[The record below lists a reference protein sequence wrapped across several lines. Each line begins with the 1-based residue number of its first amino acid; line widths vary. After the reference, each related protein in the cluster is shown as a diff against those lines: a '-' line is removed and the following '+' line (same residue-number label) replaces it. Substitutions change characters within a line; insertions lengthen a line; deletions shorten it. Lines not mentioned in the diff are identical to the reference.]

1 MNKIKVYFISDGT
14 GLSTEQLGKS
24 ILIQF
29 PDVEFEYKTIPFV
42 NTLKKAQSVA
52 KRINKEPSAMVFS
65 TLIYDELNEPFDCG
79 DFFHINFLKQT
90 ISQIE
95 TIKKFK
101 SVPTMG
107 LDYRFGEA
115 ASYEERI
122 TAMDFTIAS
131 DDGHNVERYSK
142 ADIIIIGVSRTGKT
156 PVSIYLALINGLSVA
171 NYPLVDLELESQ
183 ELPNSLKRFKNKLF
197 GLTIAPKRLQE
208 IREKRRSTG
217 KYASPHQVQ
226 IEIRFSESLFNKYN
240 IPYIDTTSISVE
252 EIATSIKTKLF
263 NDTI

>member
-29 PDVEFEYKTIPFV
+29 PDIDFEYKTIPFV
-42 NTLKKAQSVA
+42 NTLKKAQSLA
-52 KRINKEPSAMVFS
+52 KKISKEPSSMVFS

-79 DFFHINFLKQT
+79 NFFHINFLKQT
-90 ISQIE
+90 IKQIE
-95 TIKKFK
+95 TIKQFK

-122 TAMDFTIAS
+122 TAMDFTISS
-131 DDGHNVERYSK
+131 DDGNNVERYNK
-142 ADIIIIGVSRTGKT
+142 AEIIIVGVSRTGKT
-156 PVSIYLALINGLSVA
+156 PVSIYLALMNGLYVA

-183 ELPNSLKRFKNKLF
+183 KLPNSLKHFKNKLF
-197 GLTIAPKRLQE
+197 GLTITPKRLQE
-208 IREKRRSTG
+208 IREKRRPTG

-226 IEIRFSESLFNKYN
+226 AEIRYSESLYSKYN

-252 EIATSIKTKLF
+252 EIATSIRSILF
-263 NDTI
+263 NNVI

>member
-29 PDVEFEYKTIPFV
+29 PDIDFEYKTIPFV
-42 NTLKKAQSVA
+42 NTLKKAQTLA
-52 KRINKEPSAMVFS
+52 KKINKEPSAMVFS
-65 TLIYDELNEPFDCG
+65 TLIYDELNEPFDSG

-90 ISQIE
+90 INQIE
-95 TIKKFK
+95 NVKKFK
-101 SVPTMG
+101 AVPTMG

-122 TAMDFTIAS
+122 TAMDFTISS
-131 DDGHNVERYSK
+131 DDGNNVERYNK
-142 ADIIIIGVSRTGKT
+142 ADIIIVGISRTGKT

-183 ELPNSLKRFKNKLF
+183 QLPNSLKRFKNKLF

-208 IREKRRSTG
+208 IREKRRSMG
-217 KYASPHQVQ
+217 KYATPHQVQ
-226 IEIRFSESLFNKYN
+226 VEIRYSESLFKKYS

-252 EIATSIKTKLF
+252 EIASYIRSQLF
-263 NDTI
+263 NNMI

>member
-1 MNKIKVYFISDGT
+1 MNKIKVYFVSDGT

-29 PDVEFEYKTIPFV
+29 PDISFEYKTIPFV
-42 NTLKKAQSVA
+42 NSIKKAQA
-52 KRINKEPSAMVFS
+52 LANQIKEDPSSMVFS
-65 TLIYDELNEPFDCG
+65 TIIYDELNKPFDSG

-90 ISQIE
+90 IGQIE

-115 ASYEERI
+115 ETYEERI
-122 TAMDFTIAS
+122 NAMDFTISS
-131 DDGHNVERYSK
+131 DDGNNAERYNK
-142 ADIIIIGVSRTGKT
+142 ADIIIVGVSRTGKT
-156 PVSIYLALINGLSVA
+156 PVSIYLALMNGLFVA

-183 ELPNSLKRFKNKLF
+183 KLPNSLKDFKNKLF

-226 IEIRFSESLFNKYN
+226 IEIRYSESLFKRNN

-252 EIATSIKTKLF
+252 EIATSIRTKLF
-263 NDTI
+263 NNLI

>member
-29 PDVEFEYKTIPFV
+29 PDIDFEYKTVPFV
-42 NTLKKAQSVA
+42 NTLKKAQRLA
-52 KRINKEPSAMVFS
+52 NIITREPTSMVFS

-90 ISQIE
+90 INQIE

-122 TAMDFTIAS
+122 TAMDFTISS
-131 DDGHNVERYSK
+131 DDGNNVRRYSK
-142 ADIIIIGVSRTGKT
+142 ADIIIIGISRTGKT
-156 PVSIYLALINGLSVA
+156 PVSIYLALTNSLSVA

-183 ELPNSLKRFKNKLF
+183 ELPKSLKRFKNKLF
-197 GLTIAPKRLQE
+197 GLTIMPKRLQE
-208 IREKRRSTG
+208 IREKRRSIG

-226 IEIRFSESLFNKYN
+226 TEVRYSESLFNKYD
-240 IPYIDTTSISVE
+240 IPYIDTTAISVE
-252 EIATSIKTKLF
+252 EIATSIRAKLF
-263 NDTI
+263 KNTI

>member
-29 PDVEFEYKTIPFV
+29 PDIDFEYKTIPFV
-42 NTLKKAQSVA
+42 NTLKKAQVLA
-52 KRINKEPSAMVFS
+52 KKINKEASSMVFS
-65 TLIYDELNEPFDCG
+65 TLIYDELNEPFDCS

-90 ISQIE
+90 INQIE

-107 LDYRFGEA
+107 LDYRFSEA

-122 TAMDFTIAS
+122 AAMDFTIAS
-131 DDGHNVERYSK
+131 DDGNNIERYNK
-142 ADIIIIGVSRTGKT
+142 ADIIIVGISRTGKT
-156 PVSIYLALINGLSVA
+156 PVSIYLALINGFSVA

-197 GLTIAPKRLQE
+197 GLTITPKRLHE

-217 KYASPHQVQ
+217 KYASPHQIQ
-226 IEIRFSESLFNKYN
+226 REIRYSESLFNKHN

-252 EIATSIKTKLF
+252 EMATSIRTILF
-263 NDTI
+263 NNTN

>member
-42 NTLKKAQSVA
+42 NTLKKAQLVA

-131 DDGHNVERYSK
+131 DDGHNVERYSN
-142 ADIIIIGVSRTGKT
+142 ADIIIVGVSRTGKT

-226 IEIRFSESLFNKYN
+226 TEIRYSESLFNKYN
-240 IPYIDTTSISVE
+240 IPYLDTTSISVE
-252 EIATSIKTKLF
+252 EIATSIKTELF

>member
-1 MNKIKVYFISDGT
+1 MKKIKVYFISDGT

-29 PDVEFEYKTIPFV
+29 PNINFEYKTIPFV
-42 NTLKKAQSVA
+42 NTLKKAQSLA
-52 KRINKEPSAMVFS
+52 KKINKEPSSMVFS
-65 TLIYDELNEPFDCG
+65 TLIYDELNEQFDCG
-79 DFFHINFLKQT
+79 DFFYINFLKQT
-90 ISQIE
+90 IDQIE
-95 TIKKFK
+95 ATKKFK

-107 LDYRFGEA
+107 LDYRLGEA
-115 ASYEERI
+115 DYYEQRI
-122 TAMDFTIAS
+122 SAMDFTISS
-131 DDGHNVERYSK
+131 DDGNNVERYSN

-183 ELPNSLKRFKNKLF
+183 ELPKSLQQFKNKLF
-197 GLTIAPKRLQE
+197 GLTITPKRLQE

-226 IEIRFSESLFNKYN
+226 AEIRYSESLFNKYS

-252 EIATSIKTKLF
+252 EIATSIRTQLF
-263 NDTI
+263 NNAV

>member
-29 PDVEFEYKTIPFV
+29 PDIDFEYKTIPFV
-42 NTLKKAQSVA
+42 NTLKKAQVLA
-52 KRINKEPSAMVFS
+52 KKINKEASSMVFS

-90 ISQIE
+90 INQIE

-107 LDYRFGEA
+107 LDYRFSEA

-122 TAMDFTIAS
+122 AAMDFTIAS
-131 DDGHNVERYSK
+131 DDGNNIERYNK
-142 ADIIIIGVSRTGKT
+142 ADIIIVGISRTGKT
-156 PVSIYLALINGLSVA
+156 PVSIYLALINGFSVA

-183 ELPNSLKRFKNKLF
+183 ELPNSLKKFKNKLF
-197 GLTIAPKRLQE
+197 GLTITSKRLHE

-217 KYASPHQVQ
+217 KYASPHQIQ
-226 IEIRFSESLFNKYN
+226 REIRYSESLFNKHN

-252 EIATSIKTKLF
+252 EIATSIRTILF
-263 NDTI
+263 NNTN

>member
-1 MNKIKVYFISDGT
+1 MKKIKVYFISDGT

-29 PDVEFEYKTIPFV
+29 PNINFEYKTIPFV
-42 NTLKKAQSVA
+42 NTLKKAQSIA
-52 KRINKEPSAMVFS
+52 KKINKEPSSMVFS
-65 TLIYDELNEPFDCG
+65 TLIYDELNEQFDCG
-79 DFFHINFLKQT
+79 DFFYINFLKQT
-90 ISQIE
+90 IDQIE
-95 TIKKFK
+95 TVKKFK

-107 LDYRFGEA
+107 LDYRLGEA
-115 ASYEERI
+115 DHYEQRI
-122 TAMDFTIAS
+122 SAMDFTISS
-131 DDGHNVERYSK
+131 DDGNNVERYNN

-183 ELPNSLKRFKNKLF
+183 ALPKSLQQFKNKLF
-197 GLTIAPKRLQE
+197 GLTITPKRLQE

-226 IEIRFSESLFNKYN
+226 AEIRFSESLFNKYS

-252 EIATSIKTKLF
+252 EIATSIRTQLF
-263 NDTI
+263 NNAV

>member
-1 MNKIKVYFISDGT
+1 MKKIKVYFISDGT
-14 GLSTEQLGKS
+14 GLSTEQLGRS

-29 PDVEFEYKTIPFV
+29 PDIEFEYKTIPFV
-42 NTLKKAQSVA
+42 NTVAKAQVLA
-52 KRINKEPSAMVFS
+52 KEIQKDPSAMVFS
-65 TLIYDELNEPFDCG
+65 TLIYDDVNEPFENG

-90 ISQIE
+90 IEHIE

-101 SVPTMG
+101 STPTMG

-115 ASYEERI
+115 KSYEDRI
-122 TAMDFTIAS
+122 AAMDFTISS
-131 DDGHNVERYSK
+131 DDGNNVERYSR

-156 PVSIYLALINGLSVA
+156 PVSIYLALINGFFVA

-183 ELPNSLKRFKNKLF
+183 DLPKSLQRYKNKLF
-197 GLTIAPKRLQE
+197 GLTITPKRLQE
-208 IREKRRSTG
+208 IREKRRSIG

-226 IEIRFSESLFNKYN
+226 AEIRYSESLFNKYN

-252 EIATSIKTKLF
+252 EIATSIRTKLI
-263 NDTI
+263 NGAI

>member
-1 MNKIKVYFISDGT
+1 MKKIKVYFISDGT

-29 PDVEFEYKTIPFV
+29 PDVDFEYKTVPFV
-42 NTLKKAQSVA
+42 NNLKKARALA
-52 KRINKEPSAMVFS
+52 KKINKEPSSMVFS
-65 TLIYDELNEPFDCG
+65 TLVYDELNEPFDHG
-79 DFFHINFLKQT
+79 NFFHINFLKQT
-90 ISQIE
+90 IDQIE
-95 TIKKFK
+95 TTKKFK

-115 ASYEERI
+115 ASYEDRI
-122 TAMDFTIAS
+122 TAMDFTISS
-131 DDGHNVERYSK
+131 DDGNNVERYDI
-142 ADIIIIGVSRTGKT
+142 ADIIIIGISRTGKT
-156 PVSIYLALINGLSVA
+156 PVSIYLALMNGLSVA

-183 ELPNSLKRFKNKLF
+183 KLPNSLKRFTNKLF
-197 GLTIAPKRLQE
+197 GLTIAAKRLQE

-226 IEIRFSESLFNKYN
+226 AEIRYSESLFNKYN

-252 EIATSIKTKLF
+252 EIATSIRTKLF
-263 NDTI
+263 NNII

>member
-1 MNKIKVYFISDGT
+1 MKKIKVYFISDGT

-29 PDVEFEYKTIPFV
+29 PNINFEYKTIPFV
-42 NTLKKAQSVA
+42 NTLKKAQSIA
-52 KRINKEPSAMVFS
+52 KKINKEPSSMVFS
-65 TLIYDELNEPFDCG
+65 TLIYDELNEQFDCG
-79 DFFHINFLKQT
+79 DFFYINFLKQT
-90 ISQIE
+90 IDQIE
-95 TIKKFK
+95 AVKKFK

-107 LDYRFGEA
+107 LDYRLGEA
-115 ASYEERI
+115 DHYEQRI
-122 TAMDFTIAS
+122 SAMDFTISS
-131 DDGHNVERYSK
+131 DDGNNVERYNN

-183 ELPNSLKRFKNKLF
+183 SLPKSLQQYKNKLY
-197 GLTIAPKRLQE
+197 GLTITPKRLQE

-226 IEIRFSESLFNKYN
+226 AEIRYSESLFNKYS

-252 EIATSIKTKLF
+252 EIATSIRTQLF
-263 NDTI
+263 NNAV

>member
-29 PDVEFEYKTIPFV
+29 PDVEFEYKTVPFV
-42 NTLKKAQSVA
+42 NNLKKAQA
-52 KRINKEPSAMVFS
+52 LANKINKEPSSMVFS
-65 TLIYDELNEPFDCG
+65 TLIYDELNEPFDQG

-90 ISQIE
+90 IDQIE
-95 TIKKFK
+95 TTKRFK
-101 SVPTMG
+101 SVQTMG
-107 LDYRFGEA
+107 LDYRFGES

-122 TAMDFTIAS
+122 TAMDFTISS
-131 DDGHNVERYSK
+131 DDGNNVERYDI
-142 ADIIIIGVSRTGKT
+142 ADIIIIGISRTGKT
-156 PVSIYLALINGLSVA
+156 PVSIYLALMNGLSVA

-183 ELPNSLKRFKNKLF
+183 KLPNSLKRFSDKLF
-197 GLTIAPKRLQE
+197 GLTIAAKRLQE

-226 IEIRFSESLFNKYN
+226 AEIRYSESLFDKYN

-252 EIATSIKTKLF
+252 EIATSIRTKLF
-263 NDTI
+263 NNII

>member
-29 PDVEFEYKTIPFV
+29 PDVDFEYKTVPFV
-42 NTLKKAQSVA
+42 NSLKKAQA
-52 KRINKEPSAMVFS
+52 LANKINKEPSSMVFS
-65 TLIYDELNEPFDCG
+65 TLIYDELNEPFDHG

-90 ISQIE
+90 INQIE
-95 TIKKFK
+95 KTKKFK

-122 TAMDFTIAS
+122 TAMDFTISA
-131 DDGHNVERYSK
+131 DDGNNVERYNK
-142 ADIIIIGVSRTGKT
+142 ADIIIIGISRTGKT

-197 GLTIAPKRLQE
+197 GLTIAPTRLQE

-226 IEIRFSESLFNKYN
+226 IEIRYSESLFNKYN

-252 EIATSIKTKLF
+252 EIATSIRTTLF
-263 NDTI
+263 NNTI

>member
-1 MNKIKVYFISDGT
+1 MDKIQVYFVSDGT

-29 PDVEFEYKTIPFV
+29 PDINFKYKTIPFV
-42 NTLKKAQSVA
+42 NSLKKAKALA
-52 KRINKEPSAMVFS
+52 KKIRKDPSSMVFS
-65 TLIYDELNEPFDCG
+65 TLIYDELNEPFDRG

-90 ISQIE
+90 IEQIE
-95 TIKKFK
+95 TVTKFK
-101 SVPTMG
+101 SAPIMG
-107 LDYRFGEA
+107 LDYRFGEGE
-115 ASYEERI
+115 SYEKRI
-122 TAMDFTIAS
+122 TAMDFTISA
-131 DDGHNVERYSK
+131 DDGNNVERYNK
-142 ADIIIIGVSRTGKT
+142 ADIIIVGVSRTGKT
-156 PVSIYLALINGLSVA
+156 PVSIYLALINGLAVA

-183 ELPNSLKRFKNKLF
+183 QLPNSIKRFKNKLF

-226 IEIRFSESLFNKYN
+226 TEIRYSESLFNKYS

-252 EIATSIKTKLF
+252 EIATSIRTRLF
-263 NDTI
+263 DIRI